1 MGLTAEEIVEYPLKQ
16 TVRGYSVK
24 EVDELLDRAADT
36 IEALRAERDALRERA
51 TRAEERLDEVAGTE
65 ETLKR
70 ALVTA
75 QEAAERCVQ
84 QAEEEAS
91 AILAEAREEAD
102 RLREEATREAEEAQE
117 AARSELAAL
126 RERLEELRRLEGERR
141 HRLREYLEEHLALLD
156 RQGQV
161 PSPTPAPTEATDGG
175 PGPEAATAG
184 PAEEPDQTTSAG
196 PDDDLRTPPRLLWA
210 SLQQETRRGE

>member
-1 MGLTAEEIVEYPLKQ
+1 MGLTPEEIVEYPIKQ

-36 IEALRAERDALRERA
+36 IEELRGELDALRKRA
-51 TRAEERLDEVAGTE
+51 TEAEARLEQVTGTE

-75 QEAAERCVQ
+75 QEAAERCVED
-84 QAEEEAS
+84 AEEEAA
-91 AILAEAREEAD
+91 AILAEAREEAA
-102 RLREEATREAEEAQE
+102 RLREEATREAEEAQA
-117 AARSELAAL
+117 AARSELQAL
-126 RERLEELRRLEGERR
+126 TERLEELRRVEEDRR

-156 RQGQV
+156 RQ
-161 PSPTPAPTEATDGG
+161 PEISPPTGSEQ
-175 PGPEAATAG
+175 AAA
-184 PAEEPDQTTSAG
+184 AG

-210 SLQQETRRGE
+210 SLQQETRRGG